1 MYKTA
6 GPIEPKMGTLATPF
20 YDNFMRWVHLIKH
33 GINPPC
39 HGPFNPNL
47 MLNVNRR
54 RREEYQ
60 IDIAKKKG
68 GGGGWQNTIVSALNP
83 YSVHCKKKQKVWVA
97 ESSLRVK
104 SILWILAK
112 KREIGVPGWVVNASN
127 RYSVYC
133 KKREIGV
140 PGWVVNGLTRQINTR
155 YTAKKEGDWDAWLL
169 TRQIHTRNTGK
180 NEGDWGAWLSS

>member
-33 GINPPC
+33 GINPPR

-60 IDIAKKKG
+60 IDIAKSKE
-68 GGGGWQNTIVSALNP
+68 
-83 YSVHCKKKQKVWVA
+83 KVGDG
-97 ESSLRVK
+97 R
-104 SILWILAK
+104 IL
-112 KREIGVPGWVVNASN
+112 
-127 RYSVYC
+127 
-133 KKREIGV
+133 
-140 PGWVVNGLTRQINTR
+140 
-155 YTAKKEGDWDAWLL
+155 
-169 TRQIHTRNTGK
+169 
-180 NEGDWGAWLSS
+180 